1 MHEDEKYLDSLYCIQ
16 DKIKKDAEDF
26 AKNPENLQ
34 GKGVEYFDTLM
45 HMAKNLRKEIWAE
58 EGKYDDMFD
67 EYSPDYSE
75 GSQGYGRAIR
85 TTPGISYE
93 GRDGA
98 SMRSMRGGSRRSYD
112 GGAMRGGNS
121 GRRDARGR
129 YASRGSSYAGRED
142 VIESLRRKAN
152 MTTDHDERER
162 FLQMIDWVEAEN

>member
-1 MHEDEKYLDSLYCIQ
+1 MHEEEKYLDSLYCIQ
-16 DKIKKDAEDF
+16 EKIMKDANEF

-67 EYSPDYSE
+67 EYSGGNQP
-75 GSQGYGRAIR
+75 YGRAIR
-85 TTPGISYE
+85 TTPGISY
-93 GRDGA
+93 DGQDGG

-112 GGAMRGGNS
+112 RGGNS
-121 GRRDARGR
+121 ERRDARGR
-129 YASRGSSYAGRED
+129 YASRGSSYA
-142 VIESLRRKAN
+142 ESSDMIQKLRRKAD

-162 FLQMIDWVEAEN
+162 FLQMIDWIEEDQR

>member
-16 DKIKKDAEDF
+16 DQIKKDAEEF
-26 AKNPENLQ
+26 AKKPENFQ

-75 GSQGYGRAIR
+75 GNQGYGRAIR

-93 GRDGA
+93 RDGSSMRG
-98 SMRSMRGGSRRSYD
+98 SMRSMRGMRRSYD
-112 GGAMRGGNS
+112 GGMGGGNS
-121 GRRDARGR
+121 GKRDARGR
-129 YASRGSSYAGRED
+129 YSRSADGGED
-142 VIESLRRKAN
+142 LYEKLRRHAN
-152 MTTDHDERER
+152 MTTDHDDRER
-162 FLQMIDWVEAEN
+162 MLTMIDWLESEN